1 MASSSTRPGLVAL
14 AALAL
19 VTLAACGAA
28 PPPTSAGPS
37 PDLRLRR
44 VVLYQNGIGY
54 FERTGVLREPRLR
67 LRFRDREIDDVLK
80 SIVVVEEGLGPDERP
95 STVSALLPQ
104 QPGAGDEDAE
114 ATLDLALSPRTRRPV
129 SIAYAVP
136 TPAWKATYRVILPG
150 ADRPGRAL
158 LQAWALVDNAS
169 DEDWRDIRLT
179 LATGAPLSFSSDL
192 RTPRIVPRPSAGSGA
207 PGPVAMGPVLAERS
221 AGMDS
226 DGDGI
231 PDPSDACPREPGMID
246 SEASR
251 SGCPRFVRIE
261 SSEIRIL
268 ERVLFARG
276 SDAIRPESRPV
287 LDAIAAALRSNPQ
300 IRKVAVQG
308 HAAAEE
314 RDPWNLASRRAVAVR
329 AALVA
334 AGVGTELT
342 TTSFGDSRPID
353 SNATEEG
360 RAKNRRVEF
369 HVEATREQERPRP
382 AGVAQPEAMARTPA
396 AGVPQELTGTVRYDI
411 ANLIS
416 IPRRSTTLV
425 TLINE
430 PVPGE
435 DTLLYRPDPAISAS
449 GAHPLRAARIEN
461 RGALALQPGAVAIF
475 AGGTFVGESLLDR
488 LEPGE
493 TALIPYAL
501 DASTR
506 VEVEVQE
513 EERPRRIL
521 AIARGVVSV
530 ENTHVV
536 RTRYRI
542 QVGRQA
548 PPRMFLRHERRAGHA
563 PATLPPATE
572 TSAAAALI
580 PLPLQGGRPSE
591 LTVEETQPRRRDL
604 GVMDVEGPQ
613 LGLYLAQSSLPPE
626 AEKAVREVVGLRT
639 EIGKAEDELRALR
652 QQLDDTAQRSA
663 ELRESVRAIERTP
676 RAAELQ
682 KTLLARLA
690 EATARSEALSAKLA
704 DRSAALAEARAQIT
718 ERLRDLTL
726 EAKADT
732 DPIGEWK

>member
-1 MASSSTRPGLVAL
+1 MSARVPRAL

-19 VTLAACGAA
+19 VTLAGCGAA
-28 PPPTSAGPS
+28 PPPPSAGPS

-104 QPGAGDEDAE
+104 QQAPGDEDAE
-114 ATLDLALSPRTRRPV
+114 ATLDLVLSPRTRRPV

-136 TPAWKATYRVILPG
+136 TPAWKATYRVILPS
-150 ADRPGRAL
+150 ADKPGRAL

-169 DEDWRDIRLT
+169 DEDWRDIRVT

-192 RTPRIVPRPSAGSGA
+192 RTPRFIQRPEARSGA
-207 PGPVAMGPVLAERS
+207 SGPVAMGPVLAERS

-246 SEASR
+246 SEPSR
-251 SGCPRFVRIE
+251 SGCPRFVRIQ

-268 ERVLFARG
+268 TQILFARG
-276 SDAIRPESRPV
+276 SDAIRPESRPIINEIV
-287 LDAIAAALRSNPQ
+287 AALKSNPQ
-300 IRKVAVQG
+300 IRKLAVQG
-308 HAAAEE
+308 HASSDE

-342 TTSFGDSRPID
+342 TTAFGDSRPID

-369 HVEATREQERPRP
+369 HIEETREQAPPKP

-430 PVPGE
+430 LVPGE
-435 DTLLYRPDPAISAS
+435 DTLLYRPDAAVSAS

-461 RGALALQPGAVAIF
+461 RGALALQRGEVSIF

-506 VEVEVQE
+506 VEVEVDE
-513 EERPRRIL
+513 DERPRRIL
-521 AIARGVVSV
+521 RLARGVISV
-530 ENTHVV
+530 ENTHLV
-536 RTRYRI
+536 RTRYKI
-542 QVGRQA
+542 QAGRQA
-548 PPRMFLRHERRAGHA
+548 PPRMFLRHERRAGYE
-563 PATLPPATE
+563 PATLPPGTE

-580 PLPLQGGRPSE
+580 PLPLQAGSPSE
-591 LTVEETQPRRRDL
+591 LTVDETQPRRREL
-604 GVMDVEGPQ
+604 AVMDVEGPE
-613 LGLYLAQSSLPPE
+613 LGRYLAGSSFPPE

-639 EIGKAEDELRALR
+639 ELGKIDDEIGALR
-652 QQLDDTAQRSA
+652 RQLDDTAQRSA
-663 ELRESVRAIERTP
+663 ELRESIRAIERTP
-676 RAAELQ
+676 RAAGLQ
-682 KTLLARLA
+682 KTLLDRLT

-704 DRSAALAEARAQIT
+704 DRNAALAEARAQLT
-718 ERLRDLTL
+718 EKLRDLKL
-726 EAKADT
+726 EAKAEG
-732 DPIGEWK
+732 DPIGQWK